1 MLDSSNSNT
10 PESFASSKKNSID
23 EGLICNT
30 SKARRSPLRFLGNF
44 VDDKLFRGRWGST
57 KRAKS
62 SVELGRLA
70 WEIPDDLTDNGVGN
84 KKLSRRKSSNITS
97 KDEPN
102 SREITNNPRRL
113 TVNES
118 IDTTPKT
125 SSSIKR
131 KPRSMSTSV
140 GERSRNRIPSATSD
154 RLSLS
159 SSSAIGSDDA
169 DIFLP
174 QLPLRT
180 EISADALAE
189 IEVKSICDYAIC
201 SK

>member
-10 PESFASSKKNSID
+10 PESFTSSKKSSID
-23 EGLICNT
+23 EGLISNT

-44 VDDKLFRGRWGST
+44 VDDKIFRGRWGST

-70 WEIPDDLTDNGVGN
+70 WEIPDDLTDSNIGD
-84 KKLSRRKSSNITS
+84 KKLNRRKSAKEESN
-97 KDEPN
+97 K
-102 SREITNNPRRL
+102 REITNNPRRL
-113 TVNES
+113 TINEP

-125 SSSIKR
+125 SGSIKR
-131 KPRSMSTSV
+131 KPRSMSTS
-140 GERSRNRIPSATSD
+140 ERSRNRIPSATSD
-154 RLSLS
+154 RFSFS

-189 IEVKSICDYAIC
+189 IEVKFFNFFVI
-201 SK
+201 